1 MRLHFRLPAGILRY
15 QVVKKHTN
23 PLDEAALVDDPGFG
37 RVGGAIMAVLE
48 RELSPAM
55 ARRAE
60 RYVGRDLMDI
70 YTKVMAQER
79 LSFEDAVRLYQTPD
93 LSAVGYMANIVRERL
108 HGDRAYYVRNQH
120 INYTNICNK
129 GCKFCSFYAKKGGP
143 APYEMDMAAV
153 RNRLREHLD
162 VPITEVHM
170 VGGIDPRLP
179 YQYYLDLLHTVKET
193 RPGVH
198 IKAFTAVELV
208 QIQEVADKPLE
219 EVLRELMAAG
229 LDSLPGGGIE
239 ILSDRVH
246 QELFERK
253 LDGEEWMNVSRVAA
267 KVGLTQYATMLY
279 GHIETLE
286 ERADHLVKIRALQD
300 ETGHFVTMTP
310 LSFHPENTELE
321 HVPHPTGYDDLRN
334 LAVARLVLDNFAHI
348 KSFWIMNTPQITQ
361 LALWYGA
368 DDMDGTVHEY
378 EITYKDGDQGNKK
391 QQLTRKQMIRL
402 IEEAGRVPIE
412 RDSLYHEV
420 ASQPEEAERPS
431 SGFIPL
437 SALN

>member
-1 MRLHFRLPAGILRY
+1 MLAR
-15 QVVKKHTN
+15 
-23 PLDEAALVDDPGFG
+23 
-37 RVGGAIMAVLE
+37 
-48 RELSPAM
+48 
-55 ARRAE
+55 ARRLVA
-60 RYVGRDLMDI
+60 RDLTDI
-70 YTKVMAQER
+70 LDRVLACER
-79 LSFEDAVRLYQTPD
+79 LSYEDGVRLYHHPD
-93 LSAVGYMANIVRERL
+93 LNSVGYLANIVRERL

-129 GCKFCSFYAKKGGP
+129 FCKFCSFYAKKGGP

-153 RNRLREHLD
+153 RNRLNQHRE

-179 YQYYLDLLHTVKET
+179 YQYYLDLLRTVKEA
-193 RPGVH
+193 RPNAH
-198 IKAFTAVELV
+198 IKAFTMVELV
-208 QIQEVADKPLE
+208 EIQRQAGKPLE
-219 EVLRELMAAG
+219 DVLRELMAAG

-239 ILSDRVH
+239 ILSERVH
-246 QELFERK
+246 TELFDRK
-253 LDGEEWMNVSRVAA
+253 LDGEGWMDVARTAA

-286 ERADHLVKIRALQD
+286 ERVEHLVKIRALQD

-321 HVPHPTGYDDLRN
+321 HLPHPTGADDLRN
-334 LAVARLVLDNFAHI
+334 LALARLMLDNFAHI
-348 KSFWIMNTPQITQ
+348 KSFWIMNSPQVTQ

-368 DDMDGTVHEY
+368 DDVDGTVHEY
-378 EITYKDGDQGNKK
+378 EITYKDGEHGNKS
-391 QQLTRKQMIRL
+391 QVLTRTQMIRM

-420 ASQPEEAERPS
+420 TPEAALPNETAARTYV
-431 SGFIPL
+431 PL
-437 SALN
+437 PVLA